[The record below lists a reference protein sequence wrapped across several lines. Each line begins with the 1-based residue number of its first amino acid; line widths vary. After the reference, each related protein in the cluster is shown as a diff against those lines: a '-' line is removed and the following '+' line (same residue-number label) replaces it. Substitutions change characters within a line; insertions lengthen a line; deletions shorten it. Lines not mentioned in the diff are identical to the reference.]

1 MTTKRPA
8 LENKEELKGRIREA
22 SKFVPLERLTLSPQ
36 CGFASEMEGGP
47 LTIADEEA
55 KLRLVAETAGEV
67 WGYKDRLAAC

>member
-36 CGFASEMEGGP
+36 CGFASIYQGNPVTED
-47 LTIADEEA
+47 DEKA
-55 KLRLVAETAGEV
+55 KLRHVVEIAEEVVAWWLRST
-67 WGYKDRLAAC
+67 